1 MGEQLR
7 QIDAL
12 EAAQQARK
20 ADESQLALKADGLRA
35 KLALALAQLGEAEVE
50 LGSVSEERS

>member
-12 EAAQQARK
+12 EAAQQARE
-20 ADESQLALKADGLRA
+20 ADESQLELKADGLRA
-35 KLALALAQLGEAEVE
+35 LLLSRWRNWARRRWSWAA
-50 LGSVSEERS
+50 